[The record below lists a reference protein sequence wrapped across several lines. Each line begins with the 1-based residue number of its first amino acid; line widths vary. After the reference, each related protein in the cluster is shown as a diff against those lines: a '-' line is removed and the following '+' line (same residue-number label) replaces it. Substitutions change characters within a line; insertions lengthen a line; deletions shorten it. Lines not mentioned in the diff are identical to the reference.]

1 MSIFAE
7 FALPVTAFP
16 PGGRLRGHTE
26 VAVELEQIIPT
37 GSVTHYLWIIA
48 EEYEPIVKDLQTDP
62 SVESIEIL
70 DELDD
75 RALVRIH
82 WEDIE
87 TPVLE
92 LIEESGGWIAGA
104 TGTADGWS
112 FTLRFPQQEALS
124 RFYDRCQQRG
134 IALELRGI
142 NETGFQK
149 ADETYGLTPAQ
160 RETVLTAFEAGY
172 FDIPRQVTIA
182 YLAEQLGVSDQA
194 VSERL
199 RRGLAKFLTATLH
212 ESEPTDPTDTGSG
225 E

>member
-16 PGGRLRGHTE
+16 PGGRLRAHTG
-26 VAVELEQIIPT
+26 VTIELERSIPM
-37 GSVTHYLWIIA
+37 GSVTHYLWIVD
-48 EEYEPIVKDLQTDP
+48 EEYDPVVEDLRTDP

-75 RALVRIH
+75 RTLVRIH
-82 WEDIE
+82 WEGVE

-92 LIEESGGWIAGA
+92 LIEECGGLLAGA

-124 RFYDRCQQRG
+124 TFFERCRERG
-134 IALELRGI
+134 IALDLQGI
-142 NETGFQK
+142 NEAGFRET
-149 ADETYGLTPAQ
+149 DEAHELTPAQ
-160 RETVLTAFEAGY
+160 REAVLTAFEAGY

-182 YLAEQLGVSDQA
+182 ELAEQLGVSDQA

-212 ESEPTDPTDTGSG
+212 EPEAPTDSTDT
-225 E
+225 EFE